1 MTKFIHLNTFNV
13 KVILCFLFIGAMRT
27 SFGQCYSVQVAQPNC
42 SGDLGQIQYS
52 VLGCGCNYSTN
63 GPWVFRI
70 GTTPNFSNASAIF
83 TSSLTSNPVFV
94 FSNLPAGTYYVRAH
108 YNNSTTKCT
117 GSELSV
123 VISSPPQIQL
133 SSTLTSSSIDLT
145 VTGGTPGYTYSWSN
159 GATTE
164 DLSNLSPGTYSVVVY
179 DLNGCTET
187 ASYTVQ
193 NQNPVL
199 SVNWAISHIL
209 CFGDQN
215 GMINLTVAGGNAPYN
230 VSWTGPVFG
239 NPAGNEIAN
248 SGGSYLI
255 ANMPAGTYTITIT
268 DSNGNSTNIS
278 ATITQPQSPLTL
290 LTITTNN
297 LCFGAQTGAIDL
309 TVSGGTGIYA
319 YSWNTG
325 AITQDIT
332 GLAAGLYMVTVID
345 ANGCTATTVATI
357 TQPQSP
363 LTLTTT
369 QVNVLCNGANTG
381 SINLTPTGGTAP
393 YMYLWSNGSTVQD
406 PQNLAA
412 GTYSV
417 GVTDANGCTA
427 FASAVITQPAN
438 PLSASYSQWDVTCNG
453 LSNGAIDVTVTGGS
467 QPYTYAW
474 SHGPTTEDLT
484 GLSAGTYN
492 LTITYAQQC
501 TSSLSVTIT
510 EPPALSLSTN
520 ESNVSCNSGGNGSI
534 DLSVSGGTAPYTYLW
549 NNGSFSQDINN
560 LSTGT
565 YTVTVTDANG
575 CTAMTVATITQP
587 SAILLSGSI
596 NGNNIDITVTGGIP
610 GYTYSW
616 SNGAITQDL
625 TNLSPGTYTVTVTD
639 ANNCTVTASYTI
651 QNQNPPLSVTSAIS
665 PVLCAGGQDGSI
677 IVTVAGGN
685 GPYNVSWTGPVSGN
699 PAGNEIANSGGSYL
713 IANMPA
719 GIYSV
724 TVTDANGTLDIIQL
738 VITQPTPIVTSYNI
752 ASVTCYG
759 GNDGSIFLT
768 ISGGVPSYYLQWSNG
783 SNSQNLSNLS
793 AGVYNFIITDANNCT
808 MQGSINITQPPLLT
822 ITGTTSNNNIDISI
836 SGGTAPYVYLWS
848 NGATTQDLTNLSP
861 GIYAV
866 SVTDA
871 NGCLISQSF
880 TIQNQN
886 PPLSVTSAISPV
898 SCAGGQDGSIIV
910 TAAGG
915 NAPYNLS
922 WTGPV
927 VGNPAGNEIA
937 NSGGSYLIAN
947 MPAGTYTITIT
958 DSNGNSTNISATIT
972 QPSTIQVAAAVTGV
986 ACNGNSTGA
995 IDLTVSGGTG
1005 AYTYLWSNGATTEDI
1020 SSLPSATYNVT
1031 VTDVNGCTVQAS
1043 TTITQPQSPLT
1054 LTTTQVNVL
1063 CNGAST
1069 GSVNLTVSGGTAG
1082 YSYLWSNGSTGEDLT
1097 GLPAGTY
1104 SVTVTDANGCTAM
1117 TVATI
1122 TEPLPIL
1129 LTGSVN
1135 GNNIDISVSGGT
1147 VPYNYSWSSGDVTQD
1162 LANVSS
1168 GTYSVTVTDAFN
1180 CSITDTFIVNNVGLE
1195 QQESIELQVFP
1206 NPAQDMVTI
1215 RSSST
1220 GIGNTYRML
1229 DCYGRNVLEGTLT
1242 SQENNINIQ
1251 TLANGVYHVKCGSET
1266 RALVISH

>member
-268 DSNGNSTNIS
+268 DSNGNSTTQLDS
-278 ATITQPQSPLTL
+278 ITQPLPITPSIIPINSSCSGGSGSIVISNLNSLDGFPGATGFNISWTGPNSGPLGNPVPEIIPPYFSPYTIDSLTPGTYSVNITDENGCIYTSSN
-290 LTITTNN
+290 LTIAQASPIFVTTMTTQVLCYNGNSGTVNLTVFGGVPGYNILWSGPVNGNPMGLEIVNDGGSFSVSNLSAGYYTFFVNDSLGECNDSINLVVTQPPLLYTTISTTLPLCAGNDGSALITVNGGATGSCFNN
-297 LCFGAQTGAIDL
+297 CRGYNVLWTGPGGIGGGSLNACPKEIVTCSQSSVNNTYSLTNLSPGTYNVTIEDNNNCPVSASFTITPPPPPITVSGLAANNAIDI
-309 TVSGGTGIYA
+309 TVSGGT
-319 YSWNTG
+319 
-325 AITQDIT
+325 
-332 GLAAGLYMVTVID
+332 
-345 ANGCTATTVATI
+345 
-357 TQPQSP
+357 
-363 LTLTTT
+363 
-369 QVNVLCNGANTG
+369 
-381 SINLTPTGGTAP
+381 
-393 YMYLWSNGSTVQD
+393 
-406 PQNLAA
+406 
-412 GTYSV
+412 
-417 GVTDANGCTA
+417 
-427 FASAVITQPAN
+427 
-438 PLSASYSQWDVTCNG
+438 
-453 LSNGAIDVTVTGGS
+453 
-467 QPYTYAW
+467 
-474 SHGPTTEDLT
+474 
-484 GLSAGTYN
+484 
-492 LTITYAQQC
+492 
-501 TSSLSVTIT
+501 
-510 EPPALSLSTN
+510 
-520 ESNVSCNSGGNGSI
+520 
-534 DLSVSGGTAPYTYLW
+534 
-549 NNGSFSQDINN
+549 
-560 LSTGT
+560 
-565 YTVTVTDANG
+565 
-575 CTAMTVATITQP
+575 
-587 SAILLSGSI
+587 
-596 NGNNIDITVTGGIP
+596 P

-713 IANMPA
+713 IANLPA

-1104 SVTVTDANGCTAM
+1104 SVTVTDANACTA
-1117 TVATI
+1117 TTSATI
-1122 TEPLPIL
+1122 TQPSALL

-1251 TLANGVYHVKCGSET
+1251 TLANGVYHLQLGANTVSF
-1266 RALVISH
+1266 VVSH